1 MLVAA
6 GVALAV
12 RENQCRLRLA
22 SLAGEGVQQGEDDGI
37 GEGDS

>member
-1 MLVAA
+1 LLVAA

-22 SLAGEGVQQGEDDGI
+22 SLAGEALQQGVNGDV
-37 GEGDS
+37 GEGNS